1 MKAFVFFLVLQRA
14 SKSAPI
20 DAGYSVVAPL
30 SLPPYS
36 MKYLN
41 TTQNEKKK
49 IIIATLVQKQENN
62 DYLSLHSFPELKSAI
77 GKSAKRSLQIFKSC

>member
-1 MKAFVFFLVLQRA
+1 MK
-14 SKSAPI
+14 
-20 DAGYSVVAPL
+20 
-30 SLPPYS
+30 
-36 MKYLN
+36 
-41 TTQNEKKK
+41 KKK